1 MTKQEVIYQ
10 VQTSLGSM
18 FTREDVIKCLNMV
31 VEEKPKVET
40 KPTYPSKKWLDKIKN
55 TILESIRDT
64 DFNDSDMFDIS
75 DCEFDIKYGNTI
87 ELDSYEVDACAL
99 KVYVENEI
107 ENVFGSI
114 EDDII
119 DIQQQNE
126 ETEKLFQEEQERLN
140 ENEALKEAIED

>member
-1 MTKQEVIYQ
+1 MTKQEVISQ
-10 VQTSLGSM
+10 VQNSLGSL
-18 FTREDVIKCLNMV
+18 FTKDDVINCLNMV
-31 VEEKPKVET
+31 VEAPKVE
-40 KPTYPSKKWLDKIKN
+40 KVNPVQVAYPNKYWLDKIKN
-55 TILESIRDT
+55 SILESIRDT

-119 DIQQQNE
+119 ELQQEKE
-126 ETEKLFQEEQERLN
+126 EEERLN
-140 ENEALKEAIED
+140 SNEVLKEAIED